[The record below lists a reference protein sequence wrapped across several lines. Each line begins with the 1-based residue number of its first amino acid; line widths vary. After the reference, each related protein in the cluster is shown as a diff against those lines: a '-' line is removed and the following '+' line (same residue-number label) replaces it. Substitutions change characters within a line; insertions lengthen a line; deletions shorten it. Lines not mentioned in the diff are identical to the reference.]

1 MGNIDW
7 KAKLTSRKF
16 WVAVVGFVTP
26 LLIGF
31 NFSEGEIAKVVA
43 IIMGGATLIAYILG
57 EGLVDSSRAKA
68 ETVSTSTIT
77 TIKAEES
84 INARAEANGVEGN
97 DDGKG

>member
-1 MGNIDW
+1 MNGIDW
-7 KAKLTSRKF
+7 KTKLTSRKF

-26 LLIGF
+26 LLIAFGF
-31 NFSEGEIAKVVA
+31 TDGDITKVVA
-43 IIMGGATLIAYILG
+43 VIMGGATLIAYILG
-57 EGLVDSSRAKA
+57 EGLVDSSRAKS

-84 INARAEANGVEGN
+84 INLKAEANGVEGN

>member
-1 MGNIDW
+1 MNSIDW
-7 KAKLTSRKF
+7 KSKLTSRKF

-26 LLIGF
+26 LLIAFGF
-31 NFSEGEIAKVVA
+31 TDGDITKVVA
-43 IIMGGATLIAYILG
+43 VIMGGATLIAYILG
-57 EGLVDSSRAKA
+57 EGLVDSSRAKS

-84 INARAEANGVEGN
+84 INLKAEANGVEGN

>member
-1 MGNIDW
+1 MNSIDW
-7 KAKLTSRKF
+7 KTKLTSRKF

-26 LLIGF
+26 LLIAFGF
-31 NFSEGEIAKVVA
+31 TDGDITKVVA
-43 IIMGGATLIAYILG
+43 VIMGGATLIAYILG
-57 EGLVDSSRAKA
+57 EGLVDSSRAKS

-84 INARAEANGVEGN
+84 INLKAEANGVEGN

>member
-1 MGNIDW
+1 MGIDW
-7 KAKLTSRKF
+7 KSKLTSRKF

-26 LLIGF
+26 LLIAFGF
-31 NFSEGEIAKVVA
+31 TDGDITKVVA
-43 IIMGGATLIAYILG
+43 VIMGGATLIAYILG
-57 EGLVDSSRAKA
+57 EGLVDSSRAKS

-84 INARAEANGVEGN
+84 INLKAEANGVEGN

>member
-1 MGNIDW
+1 MNSINW
-7 KAKLTSRKF
+7 KTKLTSRKF

-26 LLIGF
+26 LLIAFGF
-31 NFSEGEIAKVVA
+31 TDGDITKVVA
-43 IIMGGATLIAYILG
+43 VIMGGATLIAYILG
-57 EGLVDSSRAKA
+57 EGLVDSSRAKS

-84 INARAEANGVEGN
+84 INLKAEANGVEGN

>member
-1 MGNIDW
+1 MNKIDW
-7 KAKLTSRKF
+7 KSKLTSRKF

-26 LLIGF
+26 LLIAFGF
-31 NFSEGEIAKVVA
+31 TDGDITKVVA
-43 IIMGGATLIAYILG
+43 VIMGGATLIAYILG
-57 EGLVDSSRAKA
+57 EGLVDSSRARA

-84 INARAEANGVEGN
+84 INMTAEANGVEGN

>member
-1 MGNIDW
+1 MNGIDW
-7 KAKLTSRKF
+7 KTKLTSRKF

-26 LLIGF
+26 LLIAFGF
-31 NFSEGEIAKVVA
+31 TDGDITKVVA
-43 IIMGGATLIAYILG
+43 VIMGGATLIAYILG
-57 EGLVDSSRAKA
+57 EGLVDSSRAKS

-84 INARAEANGVEGN
+84 INLKAESNGVEGN

>member
-1 MGNIDW
+1 MNGIDW
-7 KAKLTSRKF
+7 KSKLTSRKF

-26 LLIGF
+26 LLIAFGF
-31 NFSEGEIAKVVA
+31 TDGDITKVVA
-43 IIMGGATLIAYILG
+43 VIMGGATLIAYILG
-57 EGLVDSSRAKA
+57 EGLVDSSRAKS

-84 INARAEANGVEGN
+84 INLKAEANGVEGN